1 MTWVF
6 LSPHFDDIALSLGGL
21 VWELAQSGETPAI
34 WTICAAD
41 PPPGPLSAFAQSLHD
56 RWGTPP
62 AAVQQRREEDKA
74 SCRALGASSRYFSV
88 PDCIY
93 RPGSPANTHYYASE
107 EAIFGPFDPRE
118 DTLAAQLADEMAL
131 ILPENAQV
139 VCPLTLG
146 NHVDHQLTR
155 AAAEKLDRVLWYY
168 ADYPYVLELTAGGP
182 FEYTQ
187 EGRWES
193 RVFPISDAGLRAW
206 QASVAAHQS
215 QVSTFWE
222 DLDAMRVAIQSY
234 SQAEGGVRLWKPV

>member
-6 LSPHFDDIALSLGGL
+6 LSPHFDDIALSCGGL
-21 VWELAQSGETPAI
+21 VWELAQAGETPAI

-62 AAVQQRREEDKA
+62 DAVQQRREEDLA
-74 SCRALGASSRYFSV
+74 SCRALEAISRHFSV

-93 RPGSPANTHYYASE
+93 RPGGAAGTHYYASE
-107 EAIFGPFDPRE
+107 EAIFGPLDPRE
-118 DTLAAQLADEMAL
+118 AALIAHLAVEMAHS
-131 ILPENAQV
+131 LPENAQV

-155 AAAEKLDRVLWYY
+155 AAVEKLGRALWYY
-168 ADYPYVLELTAGGP
+168 ADYPYVVESTAGGP
-182 FEYTQ
+182 FEYTR
-187 EGRWES
+187 EAGWES
-193 RVFPISDAGLRAW
+193 QVFPISAAGLRAW

-215 QVSTFWE
+215 QISTFWDSLE
-222 DLDAMRVAIQSY
+222 TMRAEIRSY
-234 SQAEGGVRLWKPV
+234 SQSEGGLRLWKPV